1 MGLFDSA
8 ASFLKNFS
16 LDKSLDVVIE
26 AGASF
31 LTGGKQGSPVDTVLD
46 AGMDVDTS
54 TSSGFL
60 GLIKTGA
67 KHYVGMMDDED
78 AVEYFKTPEAKE
90 FKATKT
96 YRPTPG
102 GLAGG
107 QTRWSPRS
115 IDYQEALRR
124 RLQNQN
130 FETNLEA
137 KTAQYTVRP
146 TKGRTRPV
154 SPGTTSIKRTTAAP
168 RIKVTGD

>member
-1 MGLFDSA
+1 MGIFDSA
-8 ASFLKNFS
+8 ASFLRNFS
-16 LDKSLDVVIE
+16 MDKALDIVIE
-26 AGASF
+26 GGAQL
-31 LTGGKQGSPVDTVLD
+31 LTGGKQGSPVDTVFD

-54 TSSGFL
+54 KSDGFL

-78 AVEYFKTPEAKE
+78 AVEYFTAPEIKQ
-90 FKATKT
+90 FKANKT
-96 YRPTPG
+96 YKPTPG

-107 QTRWSPRS
+107 PTRWSPRS
-115 IDYQEALRR
+115 INYQEALRR

-137 KTAQYTVRP
+137 KTSQYTVRP

-154 SPGTTSIKRTTAAP
+154 SPGTTTISRTITAP
-168 RIKVTGD
+168 RIKTGD

>member
-16 LDKSLDVVIE
+16 MDNALDIVIE
-26 AGASF
+26 GGAQL
-31 LTGGKQGSPVDTVLD
+31 LTGKSRYDDYGIGDKGEF
-46 AGMDVDTS
+46 DTS
-54 TSSGFL
+54 TSTSDGFL

-67 KHYVGMMDDED
+67 KHYVGMIDDKD
-78 AVEYFKTPEAKE
+78 GKNYFETPEVKE

-137 KTAQYTVRP
+137 KTSQYTVRP

-154 SPGTTSIKRTTAAP
+154 SPGTTTISRTITAP
-168 RIKVTGD
+168 RIKTGD